1 MEDSQTRKTTTYSEE
16 FCRADANFFG
26 IPDMNSNMRKFKTQ
40 NLVTVTHI
48 TYEIIT
54 IEQQLEAEWNYQV

>member
-26 IPDMNSNMRKFKTQ
+26 IPDMNRNMRKSNTQ
-40 NLVTVTHI
+40 NLVTVAYI
-48 TYEIIT
+48 TYEIIA
-54 IEQQLEAEWNYQV
+54 IE